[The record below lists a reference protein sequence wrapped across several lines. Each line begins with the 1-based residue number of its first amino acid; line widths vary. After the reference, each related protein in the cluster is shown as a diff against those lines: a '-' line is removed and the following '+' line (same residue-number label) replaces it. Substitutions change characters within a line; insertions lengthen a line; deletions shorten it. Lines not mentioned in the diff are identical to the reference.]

1 MFAKIGKFLS
11 DVRQEMNKVT
21 WPARD
26 EIIGSTYIVI
36 VLSGIMAGYIFG
48 IDTIL
53 SNILKLIL
61 K

>member
-1 MFAKIGKFLS
+1 MFAKIKKFLS
-11 DVRQEMNKVT
+11 GVRQEMDKVS

-48 IDTIL
+48 IDTVL
-53 SNILKLIL
+53 SNILKLVL